1 MVSQNSRRWKKNK
14 AQILFYLSSI
24 SFTELSPMKALESIR
39 VLDLTH
45 AHAGPICTLY
55 MAAMG
60 AEVIKIEPP
69 WGERSRFFPP
79 LINRVSPYYAFL
91 NRCKK
96 GVTLNL
102 KEPRGREMFL
112 EMVKKADIVVEN
124 FSPGTMEELGL
135 GWDTMRELNPG
146 VIFCSISGFGQTGPW
161 RDRRS
166 FDPIAQAACGYMWL
180 MKDSIDPEGP
190 PLQAPE
196 AIADTIPGFA
206 ALIGIL
212 AALNHRHGTGRGQR
226 IDVAQ
231 MDSMIGVMQSFS
243 FWNIANTTF
252 RRVILSGEVG
262 FYGIQRARDGYVM
275 LGIPRGRI
283 TDWLRDRL
291 GVEELTIEVLRDW
304 VGENTVEDVDEI
316 MAETGIPVAP
326 VLDLDKVMANE
337 QALAREMFV
346 KVDHPVLGETTEPG
360 FPIKFSETEGD
371 VSAPAP
377 LLGQHNVEVYSS
389 LLGLSEYE
397 IEALRKEGVI

>member
-1 MVSQNSRRWKKNK
+1 
-14 AQILFYLSSI
+14 
-24 SFTELSPMKALESIR
+24 MKPLEGVR

-69 WGERSRFFPP
+69 WGERTRFFPP
-79 LINRVSPYYAFL
+79 LVERVSPYYAFL

-102 KEPRGREMFL
+102 KEPRGKQIFM

-135 GWDTMRELNPG
+135 GWDTLKDLNPS

-166 FDPIAQAACGYMWL
+166 FDPIAQAASGYMWL

-196 AIADTIPGFA
+196 AIADTIPGFT

-212 AALNHRHGTGRGQR
+212 AALNHRHISGGGQR
-226 IDVAQ
+226 IDVA
-231 MDSMIGVMQSFS
+231 
-243 FWNIANTTF
+243 
-252 RRVILSGEVG
+252 
-262 FYGIQRARDGYVM
+262 
-275 LGIPRGRI
+275 
-283 TDWLRDRL
+283 
-291 GVEELTIEVLRDW
+291 
-304 VGENTVEDVDEI
+304 
-316 MAETGIPVAP
+316 
-326 VLDLDKVMANE
+326 
-337 QALAREMFV
+337 
-346 KVDHPVLGETTEPG
+346 
-360 FPIKFSETEGD
+360 
-371 VSAPAP
+371 
-377 LLGQHNVEVYSS
+377 
-389 LLGLSEYE
+389 
-397 IEALRKEGVI
+397 

>member
-1 MVSQNSRRWKKNK
+1 LK
-14 AQILFYLSSI
+14 
-24 SFTELSPMKALESIR
+24 PLEGIR

-55 MAAMG
+55 MAAIG

-69 WGERSRFFPP
+69 WGERTRFFPP
-79 LINRVSPYYAFL
+79 LVERVSPYYAFL

-102 KEPRGREMFL
+102 KEPRGKQIFM

-135 GWDTMRELNPG
+135 GWDTLKDLNPNI
-146 VIFCSISGFGQTGPW
+146 IFCSISGFGQTGPW

-166 FDPIAQAACGYMWL
+166 FDPIAQAASGYMWL

-196 AIADTIPGFA
+196 AIADTIPGFT

-212 AALNHRHGTGRGQR
+212 AALNHRHYAGRGQR

-231 MDSMIGVMQSFS
+231 MDSMIGAMQSFS
-243 FWNIANTTF
+243 FWNIAKTTF
-252 RRVILSGEVG
+252 RRVILSGAVG
-262 FYGIQRARDGYVM
+262 FYGIHMARDGYVM
-275 LGIPRGRI
+275 LGVSGGRI
-283 TDWLRDRL
+283 TDWLRERL
-291 GVEELTIEVLRDW
+291 GVEELTTEVLKEW
-304 VGENTVEDVDEI
+304 VAEHTVEEVVEF
-316 MAETGIPVAP
+316 MTETGVPVAP
-326 VLDLDKVMANE
+326 VLDLDQAMENE

-346 KVDHPVLGETTEPG
+346 KVDHPVLGETIEPG
-360 FPIKFSETEGD
+360 FPIKFSETKGD

-377 LLGQHNVEVYSS
+377 LLGQHNEEVYGE
-389 LLGLSEYE
+389 LLGLSSEE
-397 IEALRKEGVI
+397 LEALRKEGVV